1 MQKIKEIA
9 KEVLNAILPITIIV
23 AILQLVILKLPWST
37 FFQFFGGIVLV
48 GIGLILFLLGTQ
60 LGLLPMGE
68 YLGGALP
75 KTGKAWLVIFFGFL
89 LGFLVTVAEP
99 NVRILARQVESV
111 SPVLGQSTLI
121 LTIALGVAIFMALA
135 MLRFLLGFPVSYLLV
150 ISFGLMIALA
160 PFAPKSFFSI
170 AFDAGGVTTGPLLVP
185 FNLALG
191 MGVASALGGKGREGF
206 GLVAMAYVA
215 PVLAVLLLGVILG

>member
-9 KEVLNAILPITIIV
+9 KEVVISILPITVVV
-23 AILQLVILKLPWST
+23 AILQLIILKLPLSVFWE
-37 FFQFFGGIVLV
+37 FLGGILLV
-48 GIGLILFLLGTQ
+48 VVGLILFLLGTQ
-60 LGLLPMGE
+60 IGLLPMGE

-75 KTGKAWLVIFFGFL
+75 KTGKAWLVILFGFL

-99 NVRILARQVESV
+99 NVRILARQVADV
-111 SPVLGQSTLI
+111 SPGIGQSTLI
-121 LTIALGVAIFMALA
+121 LTIALGVAVFMGLA
-135 MLRFLLGFPVSYLLV
+135 MLRSLLGFPMSYFLV
-150 ISFGLMIALA
+150 ISFGLMIVLA
-160 PFAPKSFFSI
+160 PFAPQSYFSM

-191 MGVASALGGKGREGF
+191 LGVASALGGGQEGF

-215 PVLAVLLLGVILG
+215 PVIAVLLLGVILG